1 MGFTKEDVRAY
12 LPVVQNLFLGAKPG
26 KNAQIARLLVPEVKH
41 EFGGQLFDIAPED
54 MLRLFDDTTDDGIAE
69 LYDFDPELLK
79 FEQRIRALKV
89 NLSRRSRQAAQ
100 GPLKNI
106 MNMAQSGMRLAL
118 DLKYEQRVA
127 AALNDTATFAS
138 TAATQPIGTP
148 GDAPVD
154 DLIQAGEEVRLNLGH
169 YPNKVVYSGDVW
181 SRAAQSKALQEFV
194 NTFRTNGTTGGVLTA
209 GLLESALSVAW
220 GQENVKVL
228 VGAAVGNAAPKGA
241 PKNMIDLW
249 QSGRVLV
256 GYFEDDLPQFRTD
269 RTDNLPVGA
278 PGEVL
283 EGLTTPLVSIMGP
296 DHGNA
301 RQWEG
306 EESGDQFLRFEY
318 DYTQRTATEEALHII
333 TGS

>member
-54 MLRLFDDTTDDGIAE
+54 MLRLFDDTTDDGVAE
-69 LYDFDPELLK
+69 LYDFDPKLLP

-106 MNMAQSGMRLAL
+106 MNMAQAGMRLAL
-118 DLKYEQRVA
+118 DLRYEQRVA
-127 AALNDTATFAS
+127 AALNNTAVFDS

-154 DLIQAGEEVRLNLGH
+154 DLMQAGEEIRYNLGH

-181 SRAAQSKALQEFV
+181 ARAAQSSALQEFV
-194 NTFRTNGTTGGVLTA
+194 NTFRSNGTTGGVLTP
-209 GLLESALSVAW
+209 GLLEQSLSVAW
-220 GQENVKVL
+220 GQENVKVM
-228 VGAAVGNAAPKGA
+228 VGAAVGNTAAKGA
-241 PKNMIDLW
+241 TKNMVDLW
-249 QSGRVLV
+249 QAGRVLV
-256 GYFEDDLPQFRTD
+256 GYFEENLPQFRTD
-269 RTDNLPVGA
+269 RTDKMPVGA

-283 EGLTTPLVSIMGP
+283 EGMTTPLVSIMGP
-296 DHGNA
+296 DHGTA
-301 RQWEG
+301 HQWDG
-306 EESGDQFLRFEY
+306 DESRDQFLRMEY
-318 DYTQRTATEEALHII
+318 DYIQRTATEEALHII